1 MRHFDKCMIPLFLPC
16 MLAAGGCAKIP
27 GGSGT
32 ITVSLGTPASA
43 GAISLKDGGTDA
55 LPDTEDFILSVCDS
69 KGKAVY
75 EGRFGDSPDELEVP
89 AGSYTVSAASI
100 AFDALAF
107 GSPCFSDS
115 RVVVV
120 EKGQSVGVS
129 LLCTQSNCG
138 IRAVADKSFMDAFP
152 DAEIV
157 YSSESG
163 SLSCGYSQ
171 DDYAYFDPGAVSVSL
186 RAYGESQMLF
196 SRLLEAQQML
206 TVSLSTAGGAAAGG
220 EISISVDSSRSYLN
234 DSYRY
239 GEDYAGD
246 IDNAYDVTEARM
258 HPGEKDVWVL
268 GYIVGVATGTG
279 KVSFEGP
286 FDRQTNIVL
295 GGRSSTA
302 DTRYCLSVELK
313 SGKVRDELN
322 LQDNPSLEG
331 RQVYLKGDLVSAYY
345 GIPGLKNVSEYQFK

>member
-100 AFDALAF
+100 AFDAPAF

-120 EKGQSVGVS
+120 EKGQSIGVR
-129 LLCTQSNCG
+129 LLCTQSIEDPVKARFFQLFVVHG
-138 IRAVADKSFMDAFP
+138 VQISIEDHLHSVFADEVNVFVHHGFR
-152 DAEIV
+152 DAE
-157 YSSESG
+157 
-163 SLSCGYSQ
+163 
-171 DDYAYFDPGAVSVSL
+171 
-186 RAYGESQMLF
+186 
-196 SRLLEAQQML
+196 
-206 TVSLSTAGGAAAGG
+206 
-220 EISISVDSSRSYLN
+220 
-234 DSYRY
+234 
-239 GEDYAGD
+239 
-246 IDNAYDVTEARM
+246 
-258 HPGEKDVWVL
+258 
-268 GYIVGVATGTG
+268 
-279 KVSFEGP
+279 
-286 FDRQTNIVL
+286 
-295 GGRSSTA
+295 
-302 DTRYCLSVELK
+302 
-313 SGKVRDELN
+313 
-322 LQDNPSLEG
+322 
-331 RQVYLKGDLVSAYY
+331 
-345 GIPGLKNVSEYQFK
+345 